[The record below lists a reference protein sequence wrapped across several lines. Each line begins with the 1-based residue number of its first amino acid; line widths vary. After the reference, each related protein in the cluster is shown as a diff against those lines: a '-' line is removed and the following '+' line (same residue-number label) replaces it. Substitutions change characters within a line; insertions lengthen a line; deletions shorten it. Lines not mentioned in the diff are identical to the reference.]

1 MSALIS
7 ISKII
12 EIAKKN
18 NVPLG
23 SGNPEQHLFYLGK
36 LGLIPR
42 ATKKKVGGVFEGHYP
57 TETVDRLQKI
67 SELKSQGQTYSQMK
81 YVFNSQTLNPISPQP
96 TPNFVAYSQHI
107 FASSPV
113 AFLIIG
119 LVLGYVVT
127 VQNFKNAAALS
138 ATTTQEVASQT
149 PVVQTSALTPE
160 EKSLINLV
168 SLEKDTQQT
177 IYVITGPKNSLTN
190 LGKTKINLN

>member
-23 SGNPEQHLFYLGK
+23 SGDPEQHLFYLGK

-42 ATKKKVGGVFEGHYP
+42 AIKKKVGGIFEGHYP

-67 SELKSQGQTYSQMK
+67 SQLKSQGQTYSQMK
-81 YVFNSQTLNPISPQP
+81 YMFNSQTLNPIASQP
-96 TPNFVAYSQHI
+96 TQNFVAYSQHI

-127 VQNFKNAAALS
+127 VQNFRNSAPFNAA
-138 ATTTQEVASQT
+138 TTQEATSQT
-149 PVVQTSALTPE
+149 YVAQTSALTPE
-160 EKSLINLV
+160 EKNFINIV
-168 SLEKDTQQT
+168 SPEKDTEQT
-177 IYVITGPKNSLTN
+177 IYVITGPKNSFTK
-190 LGKTKINLN
+190 LGKTQINLQ